1 MKDQRKGEGGLGSN
15 EGEGSRTAAR
25 KYNEAGKNFA
35 ESGKVDEKARQAREA
50 LEGEEGEELRQAE
63 TVGKSHTAE
72 EDPKLKKK

>member
-25 KYNEAGKNFA
+25 KYNQAGQSFA
-35 ESGKVDEKARQAREA
+35 QSGKVEDKAREAKEA
-50 LEGEEGEELRQAE
+50 LEGEQGDELRQAE
-63 TVGKSHTAE
+63 TVGKSHVAE